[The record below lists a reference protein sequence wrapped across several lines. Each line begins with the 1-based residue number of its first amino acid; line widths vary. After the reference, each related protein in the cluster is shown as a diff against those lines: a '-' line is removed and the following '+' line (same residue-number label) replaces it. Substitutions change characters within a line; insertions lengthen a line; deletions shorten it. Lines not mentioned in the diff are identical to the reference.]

1 MLTCLQVSV
10 LCIHIISIVN
20 LWKLF
25 QETGRAGLEDL
36 PSVYSVHHVLPIIL
50 RKYS

>member
-10 LCIHIISIVN
+10 LCIHIVSIVN

-25 QETGRAGLEDL
+25 QEMGRAEQEGR
-36 PSVYSVHHVLPIIL
+36 PSVDTVHLVLLIIL
-50 RKYS
+50 RECR